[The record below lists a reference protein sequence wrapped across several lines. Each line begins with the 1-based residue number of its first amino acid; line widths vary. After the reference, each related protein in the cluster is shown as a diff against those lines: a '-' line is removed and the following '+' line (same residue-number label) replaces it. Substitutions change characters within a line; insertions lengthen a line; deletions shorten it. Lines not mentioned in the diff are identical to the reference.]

1 MSVFLTRL
9 LSPFP
14 KFTANV
20 SSHQITCEL
29 ELRTQMASVKKL
41 DLEDSQYKAPY
52 WFPPTGESDPL
63 NVWPHQWYP
72 AVMNPKWAAL
82 YDWRQCPGYA
92 SGTVGDTGYE
102 DFVLNYTFS
111 RYGHLIPSSAKGHDL
126 CFDDVKAVQLE
137 RKRKHF
143 YAALVYIKSYPK
155 KNEMKRVLGVSH
167 FVFTTLI
174 RPTIYI
180 LATMVNFLDWQL
192 RLWEFNHV
200 EHFERAVTITV
211 DCFPIQVCASSNR
224 FVRRLTK
231 SGKYKEYVFK
241 GELTTM
247 VATGL
252 PVRYRGL
259 FIGVRHDSRL
269 WKENKNLDMDPRE
282 YGIADKAY
290 VGCPELVCE
299 FKKTKKLPNLTSEMK
314 EFNLILQF
322 YRGRGEHSIA
332 EIVQG
337 RDALH
342 TTWRGSYAL
351 LSAVTRLT
359 VHMSTL
365 QERMKGPR
373 YDVYGPWPH
382 WSPPEGTGGT
392 TGIKRPAVDELG
404 GGGGGGGVRQ
414 RRTGAMMTPLM
425 TTKEMEPLMTT
436 KEMEVAVEA
445 TLNEIF
451 AGDRNEVPFDELC
464 TRLIRKEPR
473 AVQAGREAVTEALI
487 TMEAANKVMYREGRI
502 HLI

>member
-1 MSVFLTRL
+1 
-9 LSPFP
+9 
-14 KFTANV
+14 
-20 SSHQITCEL
+20 
-29 ELRTQMASVKKL
+29 MAAKKL
-41 DLEDSQYKAPY
+41 DLEDAQYKAPY
-52 WFPPTGESDPL
+52 WNPPTLDPL
-63 NVWPHQWYP
+63 NVWPHDWYP

-82 YDWRQCPGYA
+82 YDWRQCPGYS
-92 SGTVGDTGYE
+92 SGTVGDTGYA

-111 RYGHLIPSSAKGHDL
+111 RYGHLLPSSAKGEAL
-126 CFDDVKAVQLE
+126 FFDDETAVQLE

-192 RLWEFNHV
+192 RLWEYNHV

-211 DCFPIQVCASSNR
+211 DCFPIRVSASSNR

-269 WKENKNLDMDPRE
+269 WKENKNLDMHPRE

-425 TTKEMEPLMTT
+425 TTKEME
-436 KEMEVAVEA
+436 VAVEA

-473 AVQAGREAVTEALI
+473 AVQAGRDAVTEALI

>member
-1 MSVFLTRL
+1 
-9 LSPFP
+9 
-14 KFTANV
+14 
-20 SSHQITCEL
+20 
-29 ELRTQMASVKKL
+29 MASVKKL

-63 NVWPHQWYP
+63 NVCTHQCYP
-72 AVMNPKWAAL
+72 SVMNPKWAAL

-155 KNEMKRVLGVSH
+155 KNEMQRVLGVSS

-269 WKENKNLDMDPRE
+269 WKENKNLDMHPRE

-299 FKKTKKLPNLTSEMK
+299 FKKTKKLKNLTPEMK

-382 WSPPEGTGGT
+382 WSTPEGTGGT

-404 GGGGGGGVRQ
+404 GDGGGARQ
-414 RRTGAMMTPLM
+414 RTGPMTSM
-425 TTKEMEPLMTT
+425 TAKDMEA
-436 KEMEVAVEA
+436 AVEE
-445 TLNEIF
+445 TLNRLF
-451 AGDRNEVPFDELC
+451 AGDRDDVTFDELFDDLYV
-464 TRLIRKEPR
+464 TYNATLIRTKEQLAVAYAAEPR
-473 AVQAGREAVTEALI
+473 AVQEGRDAVKETLDA
-487 TMEAANKVMYREGRI
+487 MEDANKVMHREGRI